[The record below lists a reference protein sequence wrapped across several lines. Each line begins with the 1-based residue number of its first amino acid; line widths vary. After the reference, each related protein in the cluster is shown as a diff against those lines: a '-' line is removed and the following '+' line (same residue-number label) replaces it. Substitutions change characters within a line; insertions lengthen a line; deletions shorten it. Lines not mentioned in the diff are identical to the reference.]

1 MSPSVVDD
9 RDPVA
14 WDRQVDVVVVGF
26 GGAGASAA
34 LQARAGGAEVVLIDR
49 FGGGGTTRYSGG
61 VIYAGATRFQ
71 RQAGFDDTIED
82 MLDYLRLE
90 VGDAVAP
97 ETLRRFCEGSADDL
111 DWLIAHGVGYASD
124 AYLDKVTYPPEGK
137 YLYYSGN
144 EKSPAYAARAK
155 PAPRGHRAV
164 GPGFGGAHYIAA
176 LRRAIGREGVELVAH
191 TRVDRLVRDAGG
203 AVVGVEAVQLAP
215 EKHAEQQAL
224 YEKVSPYVPHNHV
237 RTERAETAMA
247 ALERSHGRRIRIRA
261 RGGVIL
267 STGGYAYGRNL
278 IDRYDPEIGRHYG
291 VIHRLS
297 TMGNDG
303 SGVAMAM
310 DAGAAVE
317 RMDSLY
323 IARNIAPPEA
333 LLEGVMVN
341 RLGQRFVAEDA
352 YVSVIGGEVAKQPG
366 GEAYLLVNA
375 ACFRRSIVESLT
387 CGWQRFKYFGLPMLI
402 NYALGGTKR
411 GGDAAALARRI
422 GVDPAALAAAIEGHD
437 RDIAA
442 GRPDRVGKM
451 EALRQPI
458 GGGALYAINMS
469 MSNRHAMTKFMT
481 LGGLK
486 VDEDTG
492 AVLRE
497 DGGPIAG
504 LYAAGMCAAGL
515 HSNGYISGL
524 SIADGVFSGRRAGR
538 SAAAAAS
545 DRQGAKQRADPAHAG
560 R

>member
-1 MSPSVVDD
+1 MSPSVLDD
-9 RDPVA
+9 SDALA
-14 WDRQVDVVVVGF
+14 WDRQADVVVVGF

-34 LQARAGGAEVVLIDR
+34 LQARAGGADVVLIDR
-49 FGGGGTTRYSGG
+49 FGGGGTTSYSGG

-71 RQAGFDDTIED
+71 RQAGFDDTAQD

-90 VGDAVAP
+90 VGDAVSA
-97 ETLRRFCEGSADDL
+97 ETLRRFCEGSAEDL

-144 EKSPAYAARAK
+144 EKSPAFAAKAR

-176 LRRAIGREGVELVAH
+176 LRRAMARDGVVLEAH
-191 TRVDRLVRDAGG
+191 TRVDRLIRDRSG
-203 AVVGVEAVQLAP
+203 AVIGVEAIQLAP

-224 YEKVSPYVPHNHV
+224 YERVSPYVPHNHR
-237 RTERAETAMA
+237 RTEQAQAAMA
-247 ALERSHGRRIRIRA
+247 ALERTHGRRIRVRA

-267 STGGYAYGRNL
+267 STGGYAYGRDL
-278 IDRYDPEIGRHYG
+278 VDRFDPEIAGHYG

-310 DAGAAVE
+310 AAGAAVE

-333 LLEGVMVN
+333 LLEGVMIN
-341 RLGQRFVAEDA
+341 GRGQRFVAEDA
-352 YVSVIGGEVAKQPG
+352 YVSVIGGEIAKQPG

-375 ACFRRSIVESLT
+375 RCFRRSIVESLT
-387 CGWQRFKYFGLPMLI
+387 CGWQRFKYFGVPMLT
-402 NYALGGTKR
+402 NFAVGGTRR
-411 GGDAAALARRI
+411 GGDASALARKI
-422 GVDPAALAAAIEGHD
+422 GIEPSALAATIEGHD

-442 GRPDRVGKM
+442 GRPDQVGKM
-451 EALRQPI
+451 DALRKPI
-458 GGGALYAINMS
+458 GRGALFAINMS

-486 VDEDTG
+486 VDERTG
-492 AVLRE
+492 AVLRV
-497 DGGPIAG
+497 DGGAIAG

-538 SAAAAAS
+538 SAAAAAGL
-545 DRQGAKQRADPAHAG
+545 DTAARHPEALEVR